1 MVWQKHPE
9 RVYDSTLKTTRS
21 QSKDVVY
28 PRRTDCGRKSALEAG
43 TASFDCIRTAC
54 GLRSG
59 CSVKRKLDFGLV
71 CVVLLLVLAACTPP
85 AQPAATPPPAT
96 ATAAPSPIVAATVAA
111 TAVPTA
117 TAAATSVPT
126 VAPAQPPSEVE
137 DPTVYTA
144 ALRPEVASEV
154 DLAGLTRYR
163 LYVVVSSELTEFEGR
178 AYVHYTNPETAP
190 LDEVYF
196 HLYPNLWAPV
206 MQLTQA
212 GVNGEMVEAD
222 WRQGEFVARIP
233 LADPLEPGASV
244 DMVLDFEVTVPEEGV
259 GNYDELA
266 FKEGVLALTHFYP
279 TVAVFDAGNGGW
291 QIERPAPQG
300 DVIYHDA
307 SLYDVR
313 LETDAGVQ
321 VAATGVELERRQT
334 DDSVIWRFGGG
345 PMRDFT
351 ATLSREYDTATATVD
366 GVTYS
371 SYYLPGSEVNAEAA
385 LDIAAAAVATFEAEF
400 GPYPYRELDIAAT
413 GTTAAGIEYPGLIVL
428 AAGLY
433 EREPGNA
440 GFEAVIVHE
449 TAHQWWYAVVGNDQ
463 LHDPW
468 LDEALAQYSTYLY
481 FQDRYGE
488 QGAAGFLAALDDRWA
503 RVDRIEKPIGL
514 PVSAYP
520 EGEYSGVVYGRG
532 PLFLV
537 ALAERLGP
545 ERMAEF
551 LQRYYAEQTWDIA
564 TPAEFEALAETIA
577 GAPLDDLFA
586 AWVYPLE

>member
-1 MVWQKHPE
+1 
-9 RVYDSTLKTTRS
+9 
-21 QSKDVVY
+21 
-28 PRRTDCGRKSALEAG
+28 
-43 TASFDCIRTAC
+43 
-54 GLRSG
+54 
-59 CSVKRKLDFGLV
+59 
-71 CVVLLLVLAACTPP
+71 
-85 AQPAATPPPAT
+85 
-96 ATAAPSPIVAATVAA
+96 
-111 TAVPTA
+111 
-117 TAAATSVPT
+117 
-126 VAPAQPPSEVE
+126 
-137 DPTVYTA
+137 
-144 ALRPEVASEV
+144 
-154 DLAGLTRYR
+154 
-163 LYVVVSSELTEFEGR
+163 
-178 AYVHYTNPETAP
+178 
-190 LDEVYF
+190 
-196 HLYPNLWAPV
+196 

-212 GVNGEMVEAD
+212 GVNGEMVEQTGGRANL
-222 WRQGEFVARIP
+222 ARIP
-233 LADPLEPGASV
+233 LADPSNPASV

-400 GPYPYRELDIAAT
+400 GPYPYRELDIAAN

-440 GFEAVIVHE
+440 GSEAVIVHGPRTSGGTPWSATTSCTIPGWTRRWLS
-449 TAHQWWYAVVGNDQ
+449 TAPTSISRTA
-463 LHDPW
+463 
-468 LDEALAQYSTYLY
+468 
-481 FQDRYGE
+481 YGE
-488 QGAAGFLAALDDRWA
+488 QGAAGSGALDDR
-503 RVDRIEKPIGL
+503 
-514 PVSAYP
+514 
-520 EGEYSGVVYGRG
+520 
-532 PLFLV
+532 
-537 ALAERLGP
+537 
-545 ERMAEF
+545 
-551 LQRYYAEQTWDIA
+551 
-564 TPAEFEALAETIA
+564 
-577 GAPLDDLFA
+577 
-586 AWVYPLE
+586 

>member
-1 MVWQKHPE
+1 MKLRLPHWIWT
-9 RVYDSTLKTTRS
+9 RGFSRIGSFRRGAGNRLK
-21 QSKDVVY
+21 
-28 PRRTDCGRKSALEAG
+28 PRL
-43 TASFDCIRTAC
+43 
-54 GLRSG
+54 LSG
-59 CSVKRKLDFGLV
+59 MLAF
-71 CVVLLLVLAACTPP
+71 LLVLAACTPP
-85 AQPAATPPPAT
+85 AQPTTTLLPPLATSTATPSPT
-96 ATAAPSPIVAATVAA
+96 AVATVAA
-111 TAVPTA
+111 TDAPTA
-117 TAAATSVPT
+117 TAAVTSVPT
-126 VAPAQPPSEVE
+126 AGPTLPPPAPE
-137 DPTVYTA
+137 DPAVYTA

-154 DLAGLTRYR
+154 DLAGMTRYR
-163 LYVVVSSELTEFEGR
+163 LYVVVSPDLTEFEGR
-178 AYVHYTNPETAP
+178 AYVHYTNRETVT

-206 MQLTQA
+206 MQLTQVGA
-212 GVNGEMVEAD
+212 NGEMVEAD
-222 WRQGEFVARIP
+222 WQSGEFVARIP
-233 LADPLEPGASV
+233 LADPLAPGTSI
-244 DMVLDFEVTVPEEGV
+244 DIVLGFDVTVPEEGV

-279 TVAVFDAGNGGW
+279 TVAVYDAESGGW

-313 LETDAGVQ
+313 LETDAGIQ
-321 VAATGVELERRQT
+321 VAATGVELERWQT
-334 DDSVIWRFGGG
+334 DDAVIWQFGGG

-351 ATLSREYDTATATVD
+351 ATLSRDYETATATVD

-371 SYYLPGSEVNAEAA
+371 SYYLPGSEVNATAA

-400 GPYPYRELDIAAT
+400 GTYPYRELDIAAT

-428 AAGLY
+428 AHGLY
-433 EREPGNA
+433 ERPPGDA

-468 LDEALAQYSTYLY
+468 LDESLAQYSTYLY
-481 FQDRYGE
+481 FQTRYGE
-488 QGAAGFLAALDDRWA
+488 PGSAGFLAALDDRWA

-520 EGEYSGVVYGRG
+520 EGEYSGIVYGRG

-551 LQRYYAEQTWDIA
+551 LQRYYAEQSWDLA
-564 TPAEFEALAETIA
+564 TPAEFEALAEKVA
-577 GAPLDDLFA
+577 GAPLDDLFE

>member
-1 MVWQKHPE
+1 V
-9 RVYDSTLKTTRS
+9 T
-21 QSKDVVY
+21 
-28 PRRTDCGRKSALEAG
+28 
-43 TASFDCIRTAC
+43 
-54 GLRSG
+54 
-59 CSVKRKLDFGLV
+59 
-71 CVVLLLVLAACTPP
+71 
-85 AQPAATPPPAT
+85 
-96 ATAAPSPIVAATVAA
+96 
-111 TAVPTA
+111 
-117 TAAATSVPT
+117 
-126 VAPAQPPSEVE
+126 
-137 DPTVYTA
+137 
-144 ALRPEVASEV
+144 
-154 DLAGLTRYR
+154 
-163 LYVVVSSELTEFEGR
+163 VSSDLTEFGGYADIR
-178 AYVHYTNPETAP
+178 YTNRENVA
-190 LDEVYF
+190 LDEIYVY
-196 HLYPNLWAPV
+196 LYPNLWAPV
-206 MQLTQA
+206 MRLGRVEIDGQWVQTYWST
-212 GVNGEMVEAD
+212 GEP
-222 WRQGEFVARIP
+222 VAAIP
-233 LADPLEPGASV
+233 LAAPLTPGASV
-244 DMVLDFEVTVPEEGV
+244 DLRLLFDVTVPEAGV
-259 GNYDELA
+259 GNYDELSL
-266 FKEGVLALTHFYP
+266 KEGVLALTHFYP
-279 TVAVFDAGNGGW
+279 TVAVYDGANGGW
-291 QIERPAPQG
+291 QIERPALQG

-313 LETDAGVQ
+313 LTTDYDVQ
-321 VAATGVELERRQT
+321 VAATGAELEREEFHDGT
-334 DDSVIWRFGGG
+334 AIWQFGGG

-351 ATLSREYDTATATVD
+351 ATLSREYETATTTAD

-371 SYYLPGSEVNAEAA
+371 SYYLPGSEVNGEAA

-433 EREPGNA
+433 EREPGDA

-481 FQDRYGE
+481 FLDRYGE
-488 QGAAGFLAALDDRWA
+488 QGGAGFLAALDDRWA

-520 EGEYSGVVYGRG
+520 EAEYSGIVYGRG

-551 LQRYYAEQTWDIA
+551 LQRYYAEQAWGFA
-564 TPAEFEALAETIA
+564 TPAEFEALAETVA